1 MCGRPWRPYSCQSSR
16 CSPPLPITG
25 WLRALACG
33 MKSVAVMSV
42 IYYLS
47 PLLRYQVYCVLSI
60 GNAFSAKVH
69 FSSLRVD
76 SEAGSYIHDSLPQ
89 PQALLSVL
97 FSNKSKDAFESF
109 SSPFS
114 FCFRREIYPCDLI
127 RCPGDIC
134 LFLIYIMSLSVLHE
148 FMITQWMAIPRLSG
162 RCRN

>member
-97 FSNKSKDAFESF
+97 FCNKSKDAFESF

-114 FCFRREIYPCDLI
+114 FCFRREIYPC
-127 RCPGDIC
+127 
-134 LFLIYIMSLSVLHE
+134 S
-148 FMITQWMAIPRLSG
+148 LSG
-162 RCRN
+162 RYLPFLDLYHVLVCTSWIHDYSVNGNSKIERKM